1 MTTSFNP
8 QEDKIAVVVKQFT
21 LKKGSEG
28 LFGRNNEPYIIS
40 IAIDQGGAE
49 NANLAINS
57 NSFPN
62 VREGDT
68 VSFDGQ
74 GHLIYGPKNPGEF
87 LVYAILFMESDRDV
101 REFGAT
107 MENVINSEATQIAMK
122 ALLLAQ
128 PTYGTALTLIE
139 KLSQLVAQKLKHNKD
154 DELYLRTGTLLRDVT
169 PAYDMLRTYKG
180 GNQYIECHTSII
192 PLVKSNRL
200 GEQVRA
206 VEIS

>member
-8 QEDKIAVVVKQFT
+8 QEDKIAVAVKQFT

-40 IAIDQGGAE
+40 MAIDQGGAE

-57 NSFPN
+57 KSFPN

-87 LVYAILFMESDRDV
+87 LVYAILFMESDRDI

-169 PAYDMLRTYKG
+169 PAYDILRTYRG

-192 PLVKSNRL
+192 PLVKSNQL

>member
-57 NSFPN
+57 KSFPN

-87 LVYAILFMESDRDV
+87 LVYAILFMESDRDI

-139 KLSQLVAQKLKHNKD
+139 KLSQLVAQKLKQNKD

-169 PAYDMLRTYKG
+169 PAYDILRTYKG
-180 GNQYIECHTSII
+180 GNQSIECHTSII
-192 PLVKSNRL
+192 PLVKSNQL